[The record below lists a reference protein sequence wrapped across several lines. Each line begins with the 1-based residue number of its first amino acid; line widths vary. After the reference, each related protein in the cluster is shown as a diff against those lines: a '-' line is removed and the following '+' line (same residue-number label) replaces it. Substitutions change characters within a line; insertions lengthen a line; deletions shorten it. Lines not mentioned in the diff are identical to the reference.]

1 MATKPITLGI
11 DGCKLG
17 WLGVWHRSG
26 GLLWRLEHSIETLL
40 SHHHCD
46 RAFIDI
52 PIGLSPDERRECD
65 TAARQLLGRGF
76 SSSVF
81 PTPVRSVLTATSY
94 EDANIR
100 HRKACGR
107 GISKQ
112 SFFILPKIREV
123 DTLLRNNKRWR
134 GKLREAHPEVAFNGL
149 NAGALS
155 HKKKTP
161 EGFEER
167 LKLLSTQ
174 DSRVPT
180 LVDKILRQ
188 TLRKHLLPDDILD
201 AICLAVMPKGGHLRT
216 LPQQPSKDAEGL
228 PMEICYFA
236 R

>member
-1 MATKPITLGI
+1 MTTLGI

-17 WLGVWHRSG
+17 WFGVWQGSDG
-26 GLLWRLEHSIETLL
+26 IFWRLEQSIETLL
-40 SHHHCD
+40 THHHCE

-52 PIGLSPDERRECD
+52 PIGLSSGARRECD

-81 PTPVRSVLTATSY
+81 PTPVRSILTAASY
-94 EDANIR
+94 EEANIR

-123 DTLLRNNKRWR
+123 DTLLRNNSGWR

-155 HKKKTP
+155 HKKKTR

-167 LKLLSTQ
+167 LSILSAQ
-174 DSRVPT
+174 DSRVPI
-180 LVDKILRQ
+180 LVDEILQQ
-188 TLRKHLLPDDILD
+188 TWRKHLLPDDILD

-216 LPQQPSKDAEGL
+216 LPEQPSQDAEGL